1 MAAQHDGGLLVVVGR
16 VEAVG
21 GQEGPVYMLA
31 SHVKLNWDSNFVRGP
46 IDAVTTLITN
56 KGAVPELLTPFQE
69 LGIEVIVV

>member
-1 MAAQHDGGLLVVVGR
+1 M
-16 VEAVG
+16 G

-31 SHVKLNWDSNFVRGP
+31 SHVKLNWDFNFVSGP